1 MMAKHKN
8 STIWCSCSC
17 LYVCVCLCIRL
28 RLMLMMMSLTFT
40 TKQSQSYHWQWT
52 IDSGWWL
59 YQIYRIDLEYKKKIQ
74 KPEWWWLNWII
85 LNQFPFSTAI
95 IHWCIETQWIWW
107 IWWWFQTTTTWI
119 VAQNQNEKLCYS
131 LFYHGLF
138 TIQFET
144 FVWFEWIGYSNNIWH
159 MNICSMKNIQRK
171 ENLMKKNN
179 QNFLSLNLHHKYVV
193 VVYKFVDMWQQQQP
207 PQHTHFDVDVNKLY
221 HPFQWSTMEIKMK
234 NIFDSLAF
242 LYSWPSNKT
251 LNFFQDKHK

>member
-59 YQIYRIDLEYKKKIQ
+59 YQIYRIDLEYKKKKFRNPNDDDWIESFGINFHSRLQ
-74 KPEWWWLNWII
+74 SYIDTLKHNEWIW
-85 LNQFPFSTAI
+85 
-95 IHWCIETQWIWW
+95 WIWW

-119 VAQNQNEKLCYS
+119 VAQNQNEKL
-131 LFYHGLF
+131 LLTFYHGLF

-144 FVWFEWIGYSNNIWH
+144 FVWFEWIGYSNSNNIWH

-171 ENLMKKNN
+171 
-179 QNFLSLNLHHKYVV
+179 
-193 VVYKFVDMWQQQQP
+193 
-207 PQHTHFDVDVNKLY
+207 FDEKTIKIFY
-221 HPFQWSTMEIKMK
+221 H
-234 NIFDSLAF
+234 
-242 LYSWPSNKT
+242 
-251 LNFFQDKHK
+251 